1 MEIQSLCDL
10 IDSRKEEL
18 FDQLCTLIQINSE
31 SFATTGNEEACAK
44 YIYQLCNQLGLQTDL
59 YSPMDLEGFENHPD
73 YLPGRNLDNRYNV
86 TAIWKG
92 TIDQNE
98 LTLMAHTDTVKIGN
112 PENWTVPPLAG
123 LVKDGKI
130 YGRGACDDKYALATV
145 LFLIKILKDAGF
157 IPKANLVFSAYSDEE
172 YGGSHG
178 ALAAVLRY
186 PCARIISMDG
196 VEGQI
201 WQCASGGQEIK
212 YVYHTE
218 KTVDSA
224 KLTAS
229 AIPVVIETL
238 NKFADNRRKELENN
252 RFYAGTIV
260 PDTSLRYMGIQ
271 AGKQGMDLGV
281 GEISFVYYTDK
292 GKSEIY
298 AELQALDCEI
308 KEKLAPMGIVGDGFI
323 PLTRFFHYAF
333 CEPDS
338 EDIQTLL
345 ASAQAVGAQIPLVCG
360 SCLSDLSVI
369 SKYGSEQAYGYGMGR
384 DFSVEGGAHQ
394 HDEYIECDKLL
405 EYTKVI
411 GAYILRV
418 LG

>member
-1 MEIQSLCDL
+1 M
-10 IDSRKEEL
+10 
-18 FDQLCTLIQINSE
+18 
-31 SFATTGNEEACAK
+31 
-44 YIYQLCNQLGLQTDL
+44 
-59 YSPMDLEGFENHPD
+59 
-73 YLPGRNLDNRYNV
+73 
-86 TAIWKG
+86 
-92 TIDQNE
+92 
-98 LTLMAHTDTVKIGN
+98 
-112 PENWTVPPLAG
+112 
-123 LVKDGKI
+123 
-130 YGRGACDDKYALATV
+130 
-145 LFLIKILKDAGF
+145 
-157 IPKANLVFSAYSDEE
+157 
-172 YGGSHG
+172 
-178 ALAAVLRY
+178 
-186 PCARIISMDG
+186 
-196 VEGQI
+196 
-201 WQCASGGQEIK
+201 
-212 YVYHTE
+212 YHTE

-271 AGKQGMDLGV
+271 AGRQGMDLGV

-298 AELQALDCEI
+298 SELQALDCEI

-345 ASAQAVGAQIPLVCG
+345 ASAQDVGAQMPLVCG

-369 SKYGSEQAYGYGMGR
+369 SKYGSEHAYGYGMGR

-394 HDEYIECDKLL
+394 PDEYIECDKLL

>member
-1 MEIQSLCDL
+1 MEIRELCKL
-10 IDSRKEEL
+10 IESRKDEL
-18 FDQLCTLIQINSE
+18 FDQLSKLIQINSE
-31 SFATTGNEEACAK
+31 SFATSGNEAECAQ
-44 YIYQLCNQLGLQTDL
+44 YIYQLCTQLDLQTEL
-59 YSPMDLEGFENHPD
+59 YSPMDLEGFVNHPD
-73 YLPGRNLDNRYNV
+73 YLPGRNLENRYNV
-86 TAIWKG
+86 TAVWKG
-92 TIDQNE
+92 ATDQNE
-98 LTLMAHTDTVKIGN
+98 LALMAHTDTVKIGD

-123 LVKDGKI
+123 LVKDGNI

-145 LFLIKILKDAGF
+145 LFLIKIMKDAGF
-157 IPKANLVFSAYSDEE
+157 APKANLVFSAYSDEE

-186 PCARIISMDG
+186 PCERIISMDG

-201 WQCASGGQEIK
+201 WQCASGGQETK
-212 YVYHTE
+212 YVYHTV

-229 AIPVVIETL
+229 AIPVVMNSL
-238 NKFADNRRKELENN
+238 NQFADNRRNELENN

-260 PDTSLRYMGIQ
+260 PGTSLRYMGIQ

-292 GKSEIY
+292 EKNEIY
-298 AELQALDCEI
+298 HELEDLHKEI
-308 KEKLAPMGIVGDGFI
+308 KEKLAPMGIVGDGFV

-338 EDIQTLL
+338 EDIRTLL
-345 ASAQAVGAQIPLVCG
+345 SAAEAVGVQKPLVCG

-369 SKYGSEQAYGYGMGR
+369 SKYGSREAYGYGMGR

-394 HDEYIECDKLL
+394 PDEFIECEKLV

-411 GAYILRV
+411 GAYILKV

>member
-1 MEIQSLCDL
+1 MQIKELCEL
-10 IDSRKEEL
+10 IDSRKAEL

-86 TAIWKG
+86 TAIWRGAK
-92 TIDQNE
+92 DQNE

-123 LVKDGKI
+123 MVKDGKI

-145 LFLIKILKDAGF
+145 IFLIKIMKDAGF
-157 IPKANLVFSAYSDEE
+157 TPKANLVFSAYSDEE

-271 AGKQGMDLGV
+271 AGRQGMDLGV

-298 AELQALDCEI
+298 SELQALDCEI

-345 ASAQAVGAQIPLVCG
+345 ASAQDVGAQMPLVCG

-394 HDEYIECDKLL
+394 PDEYIECDKLL

>member
-1 MEIQSLCDL
+1 M
-10 IDSRKEEL
+10 
-18 FDQLCTLIQINSE
+18 
-31 SFATTGNEEACAK
+31 
-44 YIYQLCNQLGLQTDL
+44 
-59 YSPMDLEGFENHPD
+59 
-73 YLPGRNLDNRYNV
+73 
-86 TAIWKG
+86 
-92 TIDQNE
+92 
-98 LTLMAHTDTVKIGN
+98 
-112 PENWTVPPLAG
+112 
-123 LVKDGKI
+123 VKDGKI

-145 LFLIKILKDAGF
+145 IFLIKIMKDAGF
-157 IPKANLVFSAYSDEE
+157 TPKANLVFSAYSDEE

-271 AGKQGMDLGV
+271 AGRQGMDLGV

-298 AELQALDCEI
+298 SELQALDCEI

-345 ASAQAVGAQIPLVCG
+345 ASAQDVGAQMPLVCG

-394 HDEYIECDKLL
+394 PDEYIECDKLL